1 MKFKCIA
8 LFLFIFSLSAR
19 AQVGKLNIGT
29 YNIRYDSK
37 DDSIAGNGWRARY
50 PHIAQIIQFNELDV
64 FGIQEGLYHQLT
76 QLNDSLPG
84 YKWIG
89 AGRDDGKQAGEHSA
103 IFYKTDKFKVVQSG
117 NFWMST
123 IIDKPNKGWDAA
135 LPRICTWVQ
144 FKDVKTGLFFYFF
157 NLHMDHIGIVARRES
172 AKLVLQKIKE
182 MAGKVPVILTGD
194 FNVDQTNESY
204 TLINTSGVLKDTYEL
219 APVRLAA
226 SNTFNGWDVNKAGDS
241 RIDHIFVSKRFAV
254 SRYGILTNTYYGRV
268 PSDHYPVVV
277 TLAYK

>member
-1 MKFKCIA
+1 MKIKITFVLLLLA
-8 LFLFIFSLSAR
+8 AGLSSR
-19 AQVGKLNIGT
+19 AQQLNIAT

-37 DDSIAGNGWRARY
+37 ADSVAGNGWQARY
-50 PHIAQIIQFNELDV
+50 PHIAEIIRFHELDV

-89 AGRDDGKQAGEHSA
+89 AGRDDGKHGGEHSA
-103 IFYKTDKFKVVQSG
+103 IFYKEDKFKILKSG

-123 IIDKPNKGWDAA
+123 VTDKPNKGWDAA

-144 FKDVKTGLFFYFF
+144 FKEIKTGLVFYFF
-157 NLHMDHIGIVARRES
+157 NLHMDHVGVIARRQS
-172 AKLVLQKIKE
+172 AKLVLEKVKQ
-182 MAGKVPVILTGD
+182 MAGKVPAILTGD

-204 TLINTSGVLKDTYEL
+204 TLINTSGLLKDSYEL
-219 APVRLAA
+219 SPVKLAP
-226 SNTFNGWDVNKAGDS
+226 SSTFNSFDANTAGDK
-241 RIDHIFVSKRFAV
+241 RIDHIFVTSKFKV
-254 SRYGILTNTYYGRV
+254 TRYGIITNTYHGRV

-277 TLAYK
+277 TVKY